1 MADKDV
7 QFDDLGPSP
16 LALSIDTTR
25 EMSKAEATKYHNQ
38 LFIGESIRMYALLK
52 IREEQGWKA
61 LGFESFREYAE
72 SPEIVEL
79 FGSTSNVYRTA
90 DQAEVCLTLSLG
102 MKKQVLLPMTTA
114 LELKPLEPD
123 QRIVAFNRV
132 TGGKIDARPTAKQF
146 EKVVAQLMPKSPRGG
161 GGGGGTRKK
170 KAGRKEEQ
178 TSWTPEFLRSG
189 EDNELSMAFV
199 SVAGV
204 WGSKDVDAIRNGTIG
219 LNRAEVLYLTKLHKP
234 KLQEIQDLVMGKR
247 WKPKD
252 AVEFVNTMPDE
263 NTTVEELQNYCLA
276 TKGKFFTMEIGGF
289 TITCK
294 NNRASKR

>member
-1 MADKDV
+1 MAGKELD
-7 QFDDLGPSP
+7 FENLGPGP
-16 LALSIDTTR
+16 GAMTIDTTR

-38 LFIGESIRMYALLK
+38 LFVGESIRMYALLK

-72 SPEIVEL
+72 SDPIVEL

-102 MKKQVLLPMTTA
+102 MKKTVLLPMTSA
-114 LELKPLEPD
+114 LELKPLDPE
-123 QRIVAFNRV
+123 QRIVAFTKA
-132 TGGKIDARPTAKQF
+132 TGGRADARPTAKQF
-146 EKVVAQLMPKSPRGG
+146 EKVVAQLMPKQSRGG
-161 GGGGGTRKK
+161 GGGGSKK

-178 TSWTPEFLRSG
+178 TSWTPEYLKSG
-189 EDNELSMAFV
+189 EDTELAMAFV

-219 LNRAEVLYLTKLHKP
+219 LNRADVLFLSKLHKP
-234 KLQEIQDLVMGKR
+234 KLLELQDLVMGNR
-247 WKPKD
+247 WKPKEALD
-252 AVEFVNTMPDE
+252 FVNSMPDE

-294 NNRASKR
+294 NNRAAKR

>member
-1 MADKDV
+1 MPGKELD
-7 QFDDLGPSP
+7 FENLGPGP
-16 LALSIDTTR
+16 GAITIDTTR

-38 LFIGESIRMYALLK
+38 LFVGESIRMYALLK

-72 SPEIVEL
+72 SDPIVEL

-102 MKKQVLLPMTTA
+102 MKKTVLLPMTQA
-114 LELKPLEPD
+114 LELKPLDPD
-123 QRIVAFNRV
+123 QRIVAFTKV
-132 TGGKIDARPTAKQF
+132 TGGKADARPTAKQF
-146 EKVVAQLMPKSPRGG
+146 EKVVAQLMPKAPRGNG
-161 GGGGGTRKK
+161 SGAKKK

-178 TSWTPEFLRSG
+178 TSWTPDEVKG
-189 EDNELSMAFV
+189 DNELAMAFV
-199 SVAGV
+199 SVTGV

-219 LNRAEVLYLTKLHKP
+219 LSRADVLFLAKLHKP
-234 KLQEIQDLVMGKR
+234 KLVEIQDLVMGNR

-252 AVEFVNTMPDE
+252 AIEFVNSMPDE

>member
-1 MADKDV
+1 MAGKELD
-7 QFDDLGPSP
+7 FENLGPGP
-16 LALSIDTTR
+16 GAMTIDTTR

-38 LFIGESIRMYALLK
+38 LWVGESIRMYALLK

-72 SPEIVEL
+72 SEPIVEL

-90 DQAEVCLTLSLG
+90 DQAEVCLTLSQGL
-102 MKKQVLLPMTTA
+102 KKTVLLPMTSA
-114 LELKPLEPD
+114 LELKPLDPD
-123 QRIVAFNRV
+123 MRIVAFTKA
-132 TGGKIDARPTAKQF
+132 TGGKADARPTAKQF
-146 EKVVAQLMPKSPRGG
+146 EKVVAQLMPKAPRGG
-161 GGGGGTRKK
+161 GGGGGSKK
-170 KAGRKEEQ
+170 RAGRKEEQ
-178 TSWTPEFLRSG
+178 TSWTVE
-189 EDNELSMAFV
+189 ELKTGDTELAMAFV

-219 LNRAEVLYLTKLHKP
+219 LKRADVLFLAKLPKP
-234 KLQEIQDLVMGKR
+234 KLLEIQDLVMGKR
-247 WKPKD
+247 WSPKE
-252 AVEFVNTMPDE
+252 ALEFVNSMPDE

-294 NNRASKR
+294 NNRAAKR

>member
-1 MADKDV
+1 MAANDIV
-7 QFDDLGPSP
+7 EFENLGP
-16 LALSIDTTR
+16 AVEIDTTH

-38 LFIGESIRMYALLK
+38 LFVGESIRMYALLK

-72 SPEIVEL
+72 SEPIVEL

-90 DQAEVCLTLSLG
+90 DQAEICLQLSLG

-123 QRIVAFNRV
+123 QRIIAFTKV
-132 TGGKIDARPTAKQF
+132 TSGKPDARPTAKQF
-146 EKVVAQLMPKSPRGG
+146 ERVVAQLMPKTPSGG
-161 GGGGGTRKK
+161 GGGGGSKK
-170 KAGRKEEQ
+170 RAGRKEDQ
-178 TSWTPEFLRSG
+178 TSWDL
-189 EDNELSMAFV
+189 EDIKKNDPTLAMAFV

-219 LNRAEVLYLTKLHKP
+219 LNRADVLFLSKLPKP
-234 KLQEIQDLVMGKR
+234 KLVEIQDLVMGNR
-247 WKPKD
+247 WSPAD
-252 AVEFVNTMPDE
+252 AVKFVNTMPDE

-276 TKGKFFTMEIGGF
+276 TKGKFFTMDLGGF

-294 NNRASKR
+294 NNRAAKR